1 MAELKTKSKAQTT
14 AEPKAENE
22 VVHAA
27 RAWTETLREAGKTV
41 ADSAIAIQDR
51 NVHFTQSV
59 VDQGLKQIEDQA
71 ATLRKLYANL
81 ATQSDERRSAFRQL
95 AREAGEAYI
104 GLLAAPVRL
113 ARRAVERAQET
124 AKQDAVNDD

>member
-14 AEPKAENE
+14 DEPKAENE
-22 VVHAA
+22 VIHAA

-71 ATLRKLYANL
+71 ATLRKLYGNL
-81 ATQSDERRSAFRQL
+81 TAQSDERRAAFRQL
-95 AREAGEAYI
+95 AQEAGGAYI
-104 GLLAAPVRL
+104 SFLSAPVRL

-124 AKQDAVNDD
+124 AKQDAANEE

>member
-1 MAELKTKSKAQTT
+1 MAEVKTKTKAQTT
-14 AEPKAENE
+14 TEPKAENE
-22 VVHAA
+22 VMHAA

-41 ADSAIAIQDR
+41 AESATAIQDR

-81 ATQSDERRSAFRQL
+81 ASQSDERRAAFRQL

-104 GLLAAPVRL
+104 GLLVAPVRL

-124 AKQDAVNDD
+124 AKQDAANED

>member
-1 MAELKTKSKAQTT
+1 MAEAKTKTKAQTT
-14 AEPKAENE
+14 AEPTAENE
-22 VVHAA
+22 VIHAA

-81 ATQSDERRSAFRQL
+81 ASQSDERRAAFRQL

-104 GLLAAPVRL
+104 SLLGAPVRL

-124 AKQDAVNDD
+124 AKQDAANDD

>member
-1 MAELKTKSKAQTT
+1 MAEAKTKTKAQTT
-14 AEPKAENE
+14 AEPTAENE
-22 VVHAA
+22 VIHAA

-41 ADSAIAIQDR
+41 AESATAIQDR

-71 ATLRKLYANL
+71 AALRKLYASL
-81 ATQSDERRSAFRQL
+81 ASQSDERRAAFRQL

-104 GLLAAPVRL
+104 GLLAAPARL

-124 AKQDAVNDD
+124 AKQDAANED

>member
-1 MAELKTKSKAQTT
+1 MAEAKTKTKAQTT
-14 AEPKAENE
+14 AEPTAENE
-22 VVHAA
+22 VIHAA
-27 RAWTETLREAGKTV
+27 RAWTETLREAGKSV
-41 ADSAIAIQDR
+41 AESATAIQDR

-81 ATQSDERRSAFRQL
+81 ASQSDERRAAFRQL

-104 GLLAAPVRL
+104 GLLAAPARL

-124 AKQDAVNDD
+124 AKQDAANED

>member
-1 MAELKTKSKAQTT
+1 MAEVKTKTKAQTT
-14 AEPKAENE
+14 TEPKAENE
-22 VVHAA
+22 VMHAA

-81 ATQSDERRSAFRQL
+81 ASQSDERRAAFRQL

-104 GLLAAPVRL
+104 GLLAAPARL

-124 AKQDAVNDD
+124 AKQDAANED

>member
-1 MAELKTKSKAQTT
+1 MAELKTKTKAQTT
-14 AEPKAENE
+14 DEPKTENE
-22 VVHAA
+22 VIHAA

-71 ATLRKLYANL
+71 ATLRKLYSNL
-81 ATQSDERRSAFRQL
+81 TAQSDERRAAFRQL

-104 GLLAAPVRL
+104 GFLYAPVRL

-124 AKQDAVNDD
+124 AKQDAANEE

>member
-1 MAELKTKSKAQTT
+1 MAELKTKTKAQTT
-14 AEPKAENE
+14 AEKAENE

-59 VDQGLKQIEDQA
+59 VDQGLKQIEDQTA
-71 ATLRKLYANL
+71 ALRKLYGTL
-81 ATQSDERRSAFRQL
+81 ASHPRTPRRSL
-95 AREAGEAYI
+95 ANSSLPRRSTPIRCRAGS
-104 GLLAAPVRL
+104 
-113 ARRAVERAQET
+113 AQT
-124 AKQDAVNDD
+124 PASRTS